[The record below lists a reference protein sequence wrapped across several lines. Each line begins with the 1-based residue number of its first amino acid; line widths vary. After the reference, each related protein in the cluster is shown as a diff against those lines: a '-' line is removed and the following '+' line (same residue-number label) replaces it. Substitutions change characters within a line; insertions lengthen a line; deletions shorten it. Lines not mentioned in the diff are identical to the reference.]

1 MGERGPPPKRADKRR
16 RHTKQEDKPD
26 SVPVNGAVKPPPVNS
41 DWHPIAKRWFKSLKD
56 SGQSI
61 YYEPSDW
68 GMAYVLA
75 ESMSRDL
82 NPQVVAV
89 PESTGEPVFE
99 TVPMKGASLA
109 AYLKGMTAL
118 LVSEADRRRAGVELT
133 RKPEPSSEDQEQA
146 TVVNLNAVRNR
157 AAG

>member
-1 MGERGPPPKRADKRR
+1 MGERGPPPKRAAKRR
-16 RHTKQEDKPD
+16 RHTKQEDTPD
-26 SVPVNGAVKPPPVNS
+26 SVAVPGDVKPPAANKK
-41 DWHPIAKRWFKSLKD
+41 WHPIAKRWFNSLKD
-56 SGQSI
+56 SGQSNF
-61 YYEPSDW
+61 YEPSDW
-68 GMAYVLA
+68 AMAYVLA

-133 RKPEPSSEDQEQA
+133 RTPEPSEEDQEQA
-146 TVVNLNAVRNR
+146 TVVNLNAVRDR
-157 AAG
+157 ASG